1 MSLQNAGGVNL
12 INISWTATTMTG
24 VNQSYIIVFDA
35 HIIKTTYLYHIF
47 HQEITSA
54 DAIVNCGLHL
64 AFVKAVNVAGE
75 SDPSNNV
82 SIPSLSARVYNRKE
96 GECPTPVWYCVTT
109 LYGGHDLCNDIHKLE
124 GSQFVPI
131 QLQWAILSA
140 CIQSH
145 SHVQVCLKCKL

>member
-1 MSLQNAGGVNL
+1 MPL
-12 INISWTATTMTG
+12 IG
-24 VNQSYIIVFDA
+24 L
-35 HIIKTTYLYHIF
+35 IKTILTI
-47 HQEITSA
+47 IA
-54 DAIVNCGLHL
+54 
-64 AFVKAVNVAGE
+64 
-75 SDPSNNV
+75 P
-82 SIPSLSARVYNRKE
+82 RVCNRKE

-131 QLQWAILSA
+131 HELQWCRSILSA